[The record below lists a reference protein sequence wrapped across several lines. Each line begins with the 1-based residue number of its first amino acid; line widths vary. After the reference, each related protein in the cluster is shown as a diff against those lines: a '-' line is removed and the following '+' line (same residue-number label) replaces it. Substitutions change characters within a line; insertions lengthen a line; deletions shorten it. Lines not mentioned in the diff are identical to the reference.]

1 MTTVRVREA
10 RTRFG
15 MNSMLA
21 YQVSLRGNAKL
32 IGAVGD
38 GWPRT

>member
-1 MTTVRVREA
+1 
-10 RTRFG
+10 
-15 MNSMLA
+15 MNSMLVYQV
-21 YQVSLRGNAKL
+21 YQVSLRVDAKL

>member
-1 MTTVRVREA
+1 
-10 RTRFG
+10 

-21 YQVSLRGNAKL
+21 HQVSLRVDAKL